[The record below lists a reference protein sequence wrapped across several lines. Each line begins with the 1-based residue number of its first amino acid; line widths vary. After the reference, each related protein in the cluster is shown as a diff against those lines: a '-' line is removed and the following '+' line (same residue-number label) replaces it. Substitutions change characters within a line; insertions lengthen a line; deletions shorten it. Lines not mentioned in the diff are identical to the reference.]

1 MILEG
6 LVMPIGTLNANGWG
20 IPSFEVPNTIATL
33 KQSVVRLC
41 RDPDHACDLIDS
53 KRHEIGAVLDA
64 WVANDA
70 IYAKVNINDKIAES
84 RIKSGDLK
92 AWSVY
97 GQGDQHAD
105 GFVINYKNKSLT
117 LVADP
122 AWSSAQF
129 KAVAA
134 SKSSRFMLTNSF
146 EDVNMTDKD
155 EEKFLAGLDQ
165 KITDSQETIKKEF
178 SELVASK
185 DKQITDLSEIVKQ
198 QAEAIKTLQASIDSI
213 TKTKDSTEDSNDSE
227 DVIYASKDD
236 FETLKTEIKTEED
249 IDKLIASKLNQAT
262 EEAKRNTVIGDYKTF
277 AASKNIKLEDNFFDN
292 KTSGMIEQEF
302 NLLKS
307 VTASRAEPRYIS
319 VPEEFVDDYAKLT
332 VGIPDEKGNWR
343 V

>member
-20 IPSFEVPNTIATL
+20 IPPSEVPNTIATL

-41 RDPDHACDLIDS
+41 RDPDHACDLLDS
-53 KRHEIGAVLDA
+53 KRHEIGAVSDA
-64 WVANDA
+64 WISNNA
-70 IYAKVNINDKIAES
+70 IYAKVTINDKAAES

-185 DKQITDLSEIVKQ
+185 DKQITDLSELVKQ
-198 QAEAIKTLQASIDSI
+198 QAEAIKTLQASVDSI
-213 TKTKDSTEDSNDSE
+213 TKTEDKSE

-249 IDKLIASKLNQAT
+249 IDKLIASKMSQAT
-262 EEAKRNTVIGDYKTF
+262 EETKRNTVINDYKTF
-277 AASKNIKLEDNFFDN
+277 AASKSIKLEDNFFDN
-292 KTSGMIEQEF
+292 KTSSMIEQEF
-302 NLLKS
+302 NLMKS

-319 VPEEFVDDYAKLT
+319 VPEEFADDYTKLT
-332 VGIPDEKGNWR
+332 VGIPDGQGNWK

>member
-1 MILEG
+1 
-6 LVMPIGTLNANGWG
+6 MPIGTLNANGWG
-20 IPSFEVPNTIATL
+20 VPPSEAPNVITTL

-41 RDPDHACDLIDS
+41 RDPDHACDLTDS
-53 KRHEIGAVLDA
+53 KRHEIGAVSDA
-64 WVANDA
+64 WIADNA
-70 IYAKVNINDKIAES
+70 IYAKVNINDKAAES

-185 DKQITDLSEIVKQ
+185 DKQITDLTEIVKQ
-198 QAEAIKTLQASIDSI
+198 QAEAIKTLQASVESI
-213 TKTKDSTEDSNDSE
+213 TKTDTKDDPEPKF
-227 DVIYASKDD
+227 ASKDD
-236 FETLKTEIKTEED
+236 LETPKTEIKTEED
-249 IDKLIASKLNQAT
+249 IDKLIASKMSQAT
-262 EEAKRNTVIGDYKTF
+262 EETKRNTVINDYKTF
-277 AASKNIKLEDNFFDN
+277 AASKSIKLEDNFFDN

-319 VPEEFVDDYAKLT
+319 VPEEFADDYTKLT
-332 VGIPDEKGNWR
+332 VGIPDGQGNWR

>member
-20 IPSFEVPNTIATL
+20 IPPSEVPNTIATL

-41 RDPDHACDLIDS
+41 RDPDHACDLLDS
-53 KRHEIGAVLDA
+53 KRHEIGAVSDA
-64 WVANDA
+64 WISNNA
-70 IYAKVNINDKIAES
+70 IYAKVAINDKAAES

-105 GFVINYKNKSLT
+105 GFVVNYKNKSLT

-185 DKQITDLSEIVKQ
+185 DKQITDLSELVKQ
-198 QAEAIKTLQASIDSI
+198 QAEAIKTLQASVDSI
-213 TKTKDSTEDSNDSE
+213 TKTEDKSE
-227 DVIYASKDD
+227 DAIYASKDD
-236 FETLKTEIKTEED
+236 LESLKTGIKTEED
-249 IDKLIASKLNQAT
+249 IDKLIASKMSQAI
-262 EEAKRNTVIGDYKTF
+262 EETKRNTVINDYKTF
-277 AASKNIKLEDNFFDN
+277 AASKSIKLEDNFFDN

-319 VPEEFVDDYAKLT
+319 VPEEFADDYTKLT
-332 VGIPDEKGNWR
+332 VGIPDGQGNWR

>member
-20 IPSFEVPNTIATL
+20 IPPSEASNVITTL

-53 KRHEIGAVLDA
+53 KRHEIGAVSDA
-64 WVANDA
+64 WISNDS

-105 GFVINYKNKSLT
+105 GFVMNYKNKSLT

-122 AWSSAQF
+122 AWSNAKF
-129 KAVAA
+129 KTIAA
-134 SKSSRFMLTNSF
+134 SKRFMLTNSF
-146 EDVNMTDKD
+146 EDINMPDNE

-185 DKQITDLSEIVKQ
+185 DKQIADLTEIVQQ
-198 QAEAIKTLQASIDSI
+198 QAEALKTLQASIDSI
-213 TKTKDSTEDSNDSE
+213 IKTEDPKPE
-227 DVIYASKDD
+227 PEPKFASKDD
-236 FETLKTEIKTEED
+236 LETLKTEIKTEED
-249 IDKLIASKLNQAT
+249 IDKLIASKMIQAT
-262 EEAKRNTVIGDYKTF
+262 EESKRNTVIGDYKNF
-277 AASKNIKLEDNFFDN
+277 AASKNINLEDNFFDN
-292 KTSGMIEQEF
+292 KTSSMIEQEF

-319 VPEEFVDDYAKLT
+319 VPDEFVDDYAKLT

>member
-20 IPSFEVPNTIATL
+20 IPPSEAPNVITTL

-41 RDPDHACDLIDS
+41 RDPDHACDLTES
-53 KRHEIGAVLDA
+53 KRHEIGAVSDA
-64 WVANDA
+64 WIADNA
-70 IYAKVNINDKIAES
+70 IYAKVNINDKAAES

-97 GQGDQHAD
+97 GQGDQQTN

-185 DKQITDLSEIVKQ
+185 DKQITDLFELVKQ
-198 QAEAIKTLQASIDSI
+198 QAEALKTLQASVDSI
-213 TKTKDSTEDSNDSE
+213 TKTEDKSE

-236 FETLKTEIKTEED
+236 LESLKTGIKTEED
-249 IDKLIASKLNQAT
+249 IDKLIASKMSQAT
-262 EEAKRNTVIGDYKTF
+262 EESKRNTVIGDYKNF
-277 AASKNIKLEDNFFDN
+277 AASKSIKLEDNYFDN
-292 KTSGMIEQEF
+292 KTSSMIEQEF

-319 VPEEFVDDYAKLT
+319 VPEEFADDYTKLT
-332 VGIPDEKGNWR
+332 VGIPDGQGNWK